1 MKRIRKLIAVAA
13 LCTLAVSAMGC
24 KMIEKTPEAVQRTV
38 YATVG
43 DEKITKADMD
53 EEMQSTINQL
63 KQQYGDDVLQKQE
76 CHADSDGLAIRCNR
90 TDGRNG
96 RQVIVFDIR
105 IDGRN
110 QRQ

>member
-1 MKRIRKLIAVAA
+1 MPSVRYPGGVDSKKVQLFA
-13 LCTLAVSAMGC
+13 
-24 KMIEKTPEAVQRTV
+24 KIERQ
-38 YATVG
+38 
-43 DEKITKADMD
+43 D
-53 EEMQSTINQL
+53 

-76 CHADSDGLAIRCNR
+76 CHADSDGLAVRCNR

-105 IDGRN
+105 VDGRN